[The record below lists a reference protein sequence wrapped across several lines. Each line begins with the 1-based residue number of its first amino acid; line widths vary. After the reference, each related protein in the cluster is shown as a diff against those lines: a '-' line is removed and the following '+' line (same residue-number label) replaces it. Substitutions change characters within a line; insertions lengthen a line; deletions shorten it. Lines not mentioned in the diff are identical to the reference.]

1 MAKNELFSIVNKD
14 HTTQQS
20 KELIVSLLIYWS
32 KLHYELNVK
41 ARTNSYQTISLKDYL
56 FWGKTVIH
64 STIFSTQQFEKVRN
78 YKNFVISF
86 NHVKLHMILTRP
98 QKVIKAG
105 SIVEQERGILF
116 PLHSKSQ
123 FSEVLE
129 DHFNFS

>member
-20 KELIVSLLIYWS
+20 RDLIISLLLYWS

-41 ARTNSYQTISLKDYL
+41 ARNNSYQTIYLKDYL

-64 STIFSTQQFEKVRN
+64 TTMFSTQQFEKIRN
-78 YKNFVISF
+78 YKNFIISF

-105 SIVEQERGILF
+105 SIVEQGRGILF

-123 FSEVLE
+123 FSTQ
-129 DHFNFS
+129 S